1 MKKYYII
8 CVLIVVVTL
17 ISCEVTDF
25 ESIPVDINLPRFSNK
40 VTIDSTYTYPQD
52 TLYNSWLNQY
62 NSSSSSLMT
71 RSHSPE
77 DDAFFNKQYIV
88 KSTESSLLYGRNY
101 IYPGAILEGNSISDQ
116 KYVPVFVN
124 NRNPITVSMTL
135 SHNTPKQTS
144 RTISSPTYSKL
155 SDYVKEMV
163 VDGNFSQNEKFM
175 FQYRRFSFYDEVKSA
190 FGTNI
195 NTKSLFS
202 SRKESSTEYNYK
214 ISKSTGMYVKF
225 FQSSFTVNMDIAPLS
240 NSPVSGNSG
249 YEPVYVNSVTYGR
262 MGVLVFETDET
273 YDFAERC
280 IKKEFER
287 IFLNKNTTLTTEE
300 RRFFDQTD
308 FKVLV
313 LGGDSDYVVQS
324 FKGYSH
330 FLNLIYNSR
339 FTQHSYGVPIMC
351 SFSYANSHGLVETE
365 FVNTVYI
372 EPLYVH
378 VSRENVKYYPNTGN
392 GGYSY
397 SDEMYLNF
405 YRNRSKTTPAIPYTD
420 IIFEVNMYESTCNYS
435 PNYANWPEIEVTGT
449 SLNVDTK
456 IRNINFKSKIFVG
469 QNLSYYQTTGKEPGS
484 NPFEPVYV
492 WEANEYTCQYSLRSS
507 PFYITI
513 Y

>member
-1 MKKYYII
+1 MKKYYTIGALT
-8 CVLIVVVTL
+8 VLLTL
-17 ISCEVTDF
+17 ISCETTDF
-25 ESIPVDINLPRFSNK
+25 ENISVDVSLPRFSNK
-40 VTIDSTYTYPQD
+40 VTIDSTYTYSQD
-52 TLYNSWLNQY
+52 TLYNIWLNQY
-62 NSSSSSLMT
+62 NSRATVST
-71 RSHSPE
+71 RSLSPE
-77 DDAFFNKQYIV
+77 DEAFFNKQYTV

-144 RTISSPTYSKL
+144 RTIASPTYSKL
-155 SDYVKEMV
+155 SDYVKEMA

-175 FQYRRFSFYDEVKSA
+175 FQYRRFSFYDEIKSA
-190 FGTNI
+190 FGSNI
-195 NTKSLFS
+195 NTKFLFS
-202 SRKESSTEYNYK
+202 SKEESSTEYNYK

-240 NSPVSGNSG
+240 NSPISGNSG

-273 YDFAERC
+273 YDFVERC

-287 IFLNKNTTLTTEE
+287 IFLNKNSTLTTEE

-308 FKVLV
+308 FKVLI
-313 LGGDSDYVVQS
+313 LGADSDYVVQS

-330 FLNLIYNSR
+330 FLNLIYNSH
-339 FTQHSYGVPIMC
+339 FTQHSYGIPIMC

-372 EPLYVH
+372 EPLYVQ
-378 VSRENVKYYPNTGN
+378 VSRENVR
-392 GGYSY
+392 SY
-397 SDEMYLNF
+397 TNDYTDSMYLNF
-405 YRNRSKTTPAIPYTD
+405 YRNRSKTISAIPYTE
-420 IIFEVNMYESTCNYS
+420 ITFKVNKNECTCCYS
-435 PNYANWPEIEVTGT
+435 PNYDRWPMVQMNCTSNIE
-449 SLNVDTK
+449 DTI
-456 IRNINFKSKIFVG
+456 IRNINFKSRIFVG
-469 QNLSYYQTTGKEPGS
+469 ENRSFYESSGPMPGS
-484 NPFEPVYV
+484 DPRAPVYR
-492 WEANEYTCQYSLRSS
+492 WDAYEYSCSYTLHSS
-507 PFYITI
+507 PFYIII